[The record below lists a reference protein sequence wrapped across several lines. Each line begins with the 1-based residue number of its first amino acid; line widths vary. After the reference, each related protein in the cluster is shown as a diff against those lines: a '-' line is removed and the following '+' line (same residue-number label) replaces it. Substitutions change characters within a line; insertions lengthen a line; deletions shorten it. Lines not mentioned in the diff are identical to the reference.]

1 MFYVHLLKYIY
12 TIYRDFYKHMN
23 VKGRS
28 RALYHATGVLPV
40 EKMAVKLKHDLSILM
55 NLNIAYFCLTLK
67 ENSPDMPKGPER
79 VSDSYRLKPP
89 R

>member
-12 TIYRDFYKHMN
+12 TIHRDFYKRMN

-40 EKMAVKLKHDLSILM
+40 EKMAVKIKHDLSILM
-55 NLNIAYFCLTLK
+55 NLNLAYFCLTLK
-67 ENSPDMPKGPER
+67 KSCKTHPTCLRGQNECLIPTD
-79 VSDSYRLKPP
+79 
-89 R
+89 